1 MALGEDVM
9 EETGELRDVVA
20 TGEVGKTPK
29 ICVWQPN
36 DNMQL
41 LVSLRGF
48 HQRGITQLCFS
59 REKENHQKRTNKYLI
74 SLGKKFFFFS
84 SPTLPDDRIFSC

>member
-1 MALGEDVM
+1 M

-74 SLGKKFFFFS
+74 SLGKKIFFLVALLCRTIVFS
-84 SPTLPDDRIFSC
+84 PFETDL